1 MQRLYKLFATIFF
14 AIFFILSIIY
24 YCNQND
30 YHLFIIKNNNHTIIM
45 DETLVFFYKLPIDEL
60 EISDVILL
68 STSNQ
73 TVARIIDIQ
82 ESSLI
87 ITYDDFSNENIEIDK
102 NQYIGKLI
110 IHLNEIGKLYQDY
123 LMKYKTQFIIF
134 PFICICIYFIL
145 STLFHQI
152 LSNESGDFEYID
164 FLKKHYDLKLYSI
177 TKTILTKDNCINE
190 NIVYDNSVTNH
201 FPTFI
206 IKFGEM
212 QNTIPI
218 GVLTHK

>member
-1 MQRLYKLFATIFF
+1 MQRLYKYFATFF
-14 AIFFILSIIY
+14 LVTFAILSIIY
-24 YCNQND
+24 CCNQNE
-30 YHLFIIKNNNHTIIM
+30 YHLFIIKNNNHSIIM
-45 DETLVFFYKLPIDEL
+45 DETLVFFKKIPISEL

-73 TVARIIDIQ
+73 TVARVMDIQ

-87 ITYDDFSNENIEIDK
+87 ITYDDFSNENIEVDK
-102 NQYIGKLI
+102 NQYSGKLMV
-110 IHLNEIGKLYQDY
+110 HLNEIGKLYQDY
-123 LMKYKTQFIIF
+123 LIKYKTQFIIF
-134 PFICICIYFIL
+134 PFICICIYFML
-145 STLFHQI
+145 STWFHQI

-164 FLKKHYDLKLYSI
+164 FLKKYYDLKLYSI
-177 TKTILTKDNCINE
+177 TKTILTKENCINE
-190 NIVYDNSVTNH
+190 NIVYDNSITNH

-206 IKFGEM
+206 IKFGEI

>member
-1 MQRLYKLFATIFF
+1 MQRSYKCFATFFLVIFS
-14 AIFFILSIIY
+14 ILSIIY
-24 YCNQND
+24 CCNQNG
-30 YHLFIIKNNNHTIIM
+30 YHLFIIKNNNHSIIM
-45 DETLVFFYKLPIDEL
+45 DETLVFFKKIPINEL
-60 EISDVILL
+60 EMSDVILL

-73 TVARIIDIQ
+73 TVARVIDIQ

-102 NQYIGKLI
+102 NQYNGKLI
-110 IHLNEIGKLYQDY
+110 VHLNEIGKLYQDY
-123 LMKYKTQFIIF
+123 LIKYKTQFILF

-145 STLFHQI
+145 STLFHQM

-164 FLKKHYDLKLYSI
+164 FLRKHYDLKLYSI
-177 TKTILTKDNCINE
+177 TKTNLTKDNCINE
-190 NIVYDNSVTNH
+190 NIVYDNSITNH

-206 IKFGEM
+206 IKFGEI